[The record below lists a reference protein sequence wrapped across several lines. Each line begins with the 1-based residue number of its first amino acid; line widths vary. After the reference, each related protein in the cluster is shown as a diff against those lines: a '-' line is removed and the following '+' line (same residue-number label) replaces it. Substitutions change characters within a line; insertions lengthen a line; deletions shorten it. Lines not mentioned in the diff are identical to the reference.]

1 MAGAEGASAMK
12 LTIVFPMVVFASMA
26 AAADVRSAQ
35 VQIAGAVLAAP
46 EELREGAAVLGYDA
60 QGGRVQIREGKN
72 ELICLATDPT
82 KTAFNVACYHKDLE
96 PFMARGRELLA
107 QKVTGAKRNEIRFKE
122 VEDGKLPMPKEPRTL
137 YVLTGAS
144 FDAATGKVED
154 PYLRWVIYVP
164 FATPQS
170 TGLSTKASDSAPW
183 LMSPGTAGGPIMIN
197 PPKKESA
204 CWRGEFFGG
213 GSAAFRRT
221 HEGKFAMNA
230 NFLMETIGGGNARVA
245 PAVANRFFPLCR
257 AGTACL
263 RSEERRVGKECRS
276 RW

>member
-1 MAGAEGASAMK
+1 MKFMTTVCPMLVLAS
-12 LTIVFPMVVFASMA
+12 IA
-26 AAADVRSAQ
+26 AAADAPSVP

-46 EELREGAAVLGYDA
+46 AELRDGAAVLGFNA

-72 ELICLATDPT
+72 ELICLATDPS

-137 YVLTGAS
+137 YVLTGTS
-144 FDAATGKVED
+144 FDSASGKVQD

-170 TGLSTKASDSAPW
+170 TGLSTKANEGGPW
-183 LMSPGTAGGPIMIN
+183 LMSAGTAGAHIMIN
-197 PPKKESA
+197 PPKK
-204 CWRGEFFGG
+204 
-213 GSAAFRRT
+213 
-221 HEGKFAMNA
+221 
-230 NFLMETIGGGNARVA
+230 
-245 PAVANRFFPLCR
+245 
-257 AGTACL
+257 
-263 RSEERRVGKECRS
+263 
-276 RW
+276 